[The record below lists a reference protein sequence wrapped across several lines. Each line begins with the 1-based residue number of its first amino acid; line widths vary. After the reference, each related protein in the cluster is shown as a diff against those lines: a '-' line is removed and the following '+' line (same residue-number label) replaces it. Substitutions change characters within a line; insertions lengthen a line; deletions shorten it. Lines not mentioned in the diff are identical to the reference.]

1 MSVASSARAVCSL
14 TLRQVQVPR
23 RSMTL
28 MRSKSKPFVCVAL
41 AVIGFVAA
49 IPMRCAVAAPADGR
63 VVLPD
68 AVIPHHYD
76 MEITPDVE
84 HLSFHGRV
92 RITLEVVHPTRTI
105 VLNAADLSFD
115 HVALT
120 GREEAPQI
128 TVDVQQQ
135 TASFKFS
142 APIAAGQ
149 YVLSIDYRGKIYQ
162 QASGFFALD
171 YAVQGG
177 GNTRALFTQFEN
189 SDARR
194 FLPCWD
200 EPGRKATFT
209 LTTTIRAD
217 RTAVSNMPVAATE
230 KVGERL
236 KRVHFAQT
244 PKMSS
249 YLLFFGVGDFERVHR
264 QVGAVDVGVIVK
276 RGDARRG
283 AFALDLAARLLPYYD
298 DYFGTPYPLPKLDL
312 IAAPG
317 SSEFFGAM
325 ENWGAILFFER
336 ELLIDAHI
344 STEDDRQSVALV
356 IAHEIAHQWFGDLVT
371 MAWWDDLWLNE
382 GFASWMEV
390 KAVDHFY
397 PQWRLWL
404 QAQSSLQQAMRI
416 DAANG
421 THPVITPIKDVL
433 QASSAFDSITY
444 VKGGAV
450 LRMLEAFVGEDVFRA
465 GVQRYMKDHAYGNTV
480 TDDLWG
486 ELDAVSTQKI
496 SDVAHDFTLHAGV
509 PLISARDGGCAQGR
523 LTLALS
529 QTRFAIDD
537 SAKSGVQSWR
547 VPVSVRA
554 LGTTVATQVMV
565 SGAGSTRVSLPEC
578 APALLN
584 AGQRAYFRSRY
595 SPQAFAAL
603 ASRYG
608 ELAPEDQLG
617 LLNDTQAL
625 ASVGKAPVAQFMELA
640 TKLPPDA
647 EALIWSALTESL
659 VGLDKLYVHRPGR
672 EAFRSYARA
681 LLARPLS
688 RVGWDAR
695 ADEPDNIAIL
705 RAALIAAMGRLGD
718 ATVIAEARRRFAHY
732 LSAPSRIPA
741 AQRKPVLAVVAE
753 NADDAVWEQLHAL
766 ARAAPT
772 ELEKQDY
779 YRLLGTA
786 EQMPLAQR
794 ALDMSLTD
802 EVPIT
807 LRPLIIDSV
816 SRNQPDLAANFAI
829 AHWDAILPLLES
841 DSQSQFVPQLAS
853 SSSDAQ
859 MVTRLR
865 AFAAAHIPASANR
878 TLEVAVA
885 SILYNVQFATHLP
898 DIDRWVASAPQR
910 LEAP

>member
-1 MSVASSARAVCSL
+1 
-14 TLRQVQVPR
+14 
-23 RSMTL
+23 
-28 MRSKSKPFVCVAL
+28 MRTKSQPIVFLAL
-41 AVIGFVAA
+41 AVIGLIAVIAA
-49 IPMRCAVAAPADGR
+49 RSALAAPSDGR
-63 VVLPD
+63 VLLPG
-68 AVIPHHYD
+68 AVIPHDYD
-76 MEITPDVE
+76 IEITPDVE

-92 RITLEVVHPTRTI
+92 RINLEVVRPTRTI

-115 HVALT
+115 RIALA

-128 TVDVQQQ
+128 TVDAPQQ
-135 TASFKFS
+135 TATFGFS
-142 APIAAGQ
+142 TPIAAGQ

-162 QASGFFALD
+162 HASGFFALD
-171 YAVQGG
+171 YATHGG
-177 GNTRALFTQFEN
+177 GKTRALFTQFEN

-200 EPGRKATFT
+200 EPGRKATFR

-217 RTAVSNMPVAATE
+217 QTAVSNMPVEATE
-230 KVGERL
+230 NVGKGLR
-236 KRVHFAQT
+236 RVHFAQT

-249 YLLFFGVGDFERVHR
+249 YLLFFGAGDFERVHR

-276 RGDARRG
+276 RGDAKRG
-283 AFALDLAARLLPYYD
+283 AFALDLAARLLPYFNE
-298 DYFGTPYPLPKLDL
+298 YFGTPYPLPKLDL

-317 SSEFFGAM
+317 ASEFFSAM

-336 ELLIDAHI
+336 ALLIDARI
-344 STEDDRQSVALV
+344 STEDDRQSVAVV
-356 IAHEIAHQWFGDLVT
+356 IAHEMAHQWFGDLVT

-397 PQWRLWL
+397 PQWRMWL
-404 QAQSSLQQAMRI
+404 QAQSLLQPAMRI
-416 DAANG
+416 DAADG

-450 LRMLEAFVGEDVFRA
+450 LRMLESFVGEDTFRA
-465 GVQRYMKDHAYGNTV
+465 GVQRYMNDYAYGNTV
-480 TDDLWG
+480 TDDLWK
-486 ELDAVSTQKI
+486 ELDAVSAKKVT
-496 SDVAHDFTLHAGV
+496 DVAHDFTLHAGV
-509 PLISARDGGCAQGR
+509 PLISARDGGCAQGH

-537 SAKSGVQSWR
+537 SAKTGVQTWR
-547 VPVSVRA
+547 VPVAVRA
-554 LGTTVATQVMV
+554 LGTTAATQVMV
-565 SGAGSTRVSLPEC
+565 SGAGATRVSLPEC
-578 APALLN
+578 APVLLN
-584 AGQRAYFRSRY
+584 AGQSAYFRSLY

-625 ASVGKAPVAQFMELA
+625 ASVGKAPVAQFLELA
-640 TKLPPDA
+640 SKLPADA
-647 EALIWSALTESL
+647 EALIWSALTDSL

-681 LLARPLS
+681 LLARPLRRIS
-688 RVGWDAR
+688 WDAR
-695 ADEPDNIAIL
+695 AGEPDNITIL

-741 AQRKPVLAVVAE
+741 AQRKPVLAVVAQ
-753 NADDAVWEQLHAL
+753 NADSAVWEKIHAL

-786 EQMPLAQR
+786 EQSQLAQR

-816 SRNQPDLAANFAI
+816 ARNQPDLAANFAI
-829 AHWDAILPLLES
+829 THWDAVLPLLES

-853 SSSDAQ
+853 GSSDPQ
-859 MVTRLR
+859 MVVRLR

-898 DIDRWVASAPQR
+898 DIDRWVASAPRR
-910 LEAP
+910 LQAP

>member
-1 MSVASSARAVCSL
+1 MLA
-14 TLRQVQVPR
+14 
-23 RSMTL
+23 
-28 MRSKSKPFVCVAL
+28 AL
-41 AVIGFVAA
+41 AVIGLVAA
-49 IPMRCAVAAPADGR
+49 LATRSAAAAPADGR

-76 MEITPDVE
+76 IEITPDVE

-92 RITLEVVHPTRTI
+92 RINLEVVRPTRTI

-115 HVALT
+115 RIALA

-128 TVDVQQQ
+128 TLDAPQQ
-135 TASFKFS
+135 TATFGFS
-142 APIAAGQ
+142 APIAAGR

-162 QASGFFALD
+162 HASGFFALD
-171 YAVQGG
+171 YAVHGG
-177 GNTRALFTQFEN
+177 GKTRALFTQFEN

-200 EPGRKATFT
+200 EPGRKATFR

-217 RTAVSNMPVAATE
+217 QTAVSNMPVEATE
-230 KVGERL
+230 NVGGAL

-249 YLLFFGVGDFERVHR
+249 YLLFFGAGDFERVHR

-276 RGDARRG
+276 RGDAKRG
-283 AFALDLAARLLPYYD
+283 AFALDLAARLLPYYN

-317 SSEFFGAM
+317 ASEFFGAM
-325 ENWGAILFFER
+325 ENWGAMLFFER
-336 ELLIDAHI
+336 ELLIDARI
-344 STEDDRQSVALV
+344 STEDDRQSVAVV
-356 IAHEIAHQWFGDLVT
+356 IAHEMAHQWFGDLVT

-404 QAQSSLQQAMRI
+404 QAQSLLQPAMRI

-450 LRMLEAFVGEDVFRA
+450 LRMLEAFVGEDTFRA
-465 GVQRYMKDHAYGNTV
+465 GVQRYMKDYAYGNTV
-480 TDDLWG
+480 TDDLWN
-486 ELDAVSTQKI
+486 ELDAVSAKKVT
-496 SDVAHDFTLHAGV
+496 DVAHDFTLHAGV
-509 PLISARDGGCAQGR
+509 PLISARDGGCAQGH

-537 SAKSGVQSWR
+537 SANTGVQTWR
-547 VPVSVRA
+547 VPVAVRA
-554 LGTTVATQVMV
+554 LGSTAATQVMV
-565 SGAGSTRVSLPEC
+565 SGAGATRVSLPEC

-584 AGQRAYFRSRY
+584 AGQSAYFRSLY

-625 ASVGKAPVAQFMELA
+625 ASIGKAPVAQFLQLA
-640 TKLPPDA
+640 SKLPADA
-647 EALIWSALTESL
+647 EALIWSALTDSL

-688 RVGWDAR
+688 RVSWDAR
-695 ADEPDNIAIL
+695 AAEPDNITIL

-741 AQRKPVLAVVAE
+741 AQRKPVLAVVAQ
-753 NADDAVWEQLHAL
+753 NADGAVWEQIHAL

-786 EQMPLAQR
+786 EQSQLAQR
-794 ALDMSLTD
+794 ALDLSLTD

-829 AHWDAILPLLES
+829 AHWDAIVPLLES

-853 SSSDAQ
+853 GSSDPQ
-859 MVTRLR
+859 MVARLR

-898 DIDRWVASAPQR
+898 DIDRWVAAAPRR